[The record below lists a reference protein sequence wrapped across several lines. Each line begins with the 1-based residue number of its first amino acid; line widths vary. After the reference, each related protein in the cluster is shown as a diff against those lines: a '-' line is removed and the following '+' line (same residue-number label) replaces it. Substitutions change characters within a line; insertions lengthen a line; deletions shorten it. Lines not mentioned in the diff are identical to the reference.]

1 MGILKD
7 REEKTDPAFITMGD
21 DIEPTQL
28 PRQEQMRM
36 DSENDLDPKED
47 AGDDDHSTASCC
59 AVTVRTCMRA
69 WWILVVLTQIV

>member
-1 MGILKD
+1 MGLYKE

-36 DSENDLDPKED
+36 DSEIDLGSKED